1 MNRKKITNTILAIGY
16 CMPVAFA
23 AVFMD
28 WAKGQIT
35 YYWFYVGFMLALF
48 FIAFVEK
55 KLWLS
60 IIGNLVSGAASYGL
74 SLLFMKP
81 EKWAEYSKLFTPQSW
96 IITVSVLVAVLQIVF
111 WMLIR
116 WVAKRRKNKEIKKEE
131 IS

>member
-16 CMPVAFA
+16 CLPLAFA

-28 WAKGQIT
+28 WARGQIT
-35 YYWFYVGFMLALF
+35 YYWFFVGFMLALF

-60 IIGNLVSGAASYGL
+60 IIGNVVSAAVSYGL

-111 WMLIR
+111 WILIR
-116 WVAKRRKNKEIKKEE
+116 WIAKKRKNKEINKEE

>member
-16 CMPVAFA
+16 CLPLAFA
-23 AVFMD
+23 AAFMD
-28 WAKGQIT
+28 WARGQIT

-60 IIGNLVSGAASYGL
+60 IIGNVVSAAVSYGL

-111 WMLIR
+111 WILIR
-116 WVAKRRKNKEIKKEE
+116 WIAKKRKNKEINKEE

>member
-16 CMPVAFA
+16 CLPLAFA

-35 YYWFYVGFMLALF
+35 YYWFFVGFMLALF
-48 FIAFVEK
+48 FIALVEK
-55 KLWLS
+55 KLWIT
-60 IIGNLVSGAASYGL
+60 IIGNVLSAAVSYGL

-81 EKWAEYSKLFTPQSW
+81 ERWAEYSKLFTPQSW
-96 IITVSVLVAVLQIVF
+96 IITVSVLLAVLQLVF
-111 WMLIR
+111 WILIR
-116 WVAKRRKNKEIKKEE
+116 GLAKRKKNKEKNKEE